1 MVGSNL
7 LLPLLAALASIAGAV
22 PVNERRSVRPT
33 CGKPGTVVSTTQV
46 TIPSSQAATAAP
58 TSPPAV
64 SLPSVITTL
73 SSFLTSSRLAS
84 STSAG
89 VPGVSSSTVRTS
101 AAISSASTVP
111 SSLST
116 VRVSSTG
123 VVSPPATGTGTP
135 ASGYRNVLYFTNW
148 GVYGANYQPADIPAD
163 KVTHLLYSFADI
175 QTDGTVVS
183 SDPYSDTQRQYSG
196 DDNQAGNAYGC
207 VKQLY
212 ALKKQNRQLKLVL
225 SIGGW
230 TWSSK
235 FPAVAASDTARKQF
249 ASSAIKLMIDWG
261 FDGLDIDWEYPA
273 SDTEATNFVA
283 LLKEVRSQLDAY
295 AAANAPGYHFALTIA
310 CPAGPSHYKQ
320 MNLRGMDP
328 YVDAWHLM
336 AYDYA
341 GSWDTTTGHQANL
354 YQNPSNPT
362 ATKFDTQTALAYYLS
377 QGIASNKV
385 VLGLPLYGRSFEN
398 TANGVGLP
406 YSGVGTG
413 SIEPGVWH
421 YKVLPKAGAVEVYD
435 STAGALYSYDSSTKE
450 LISYD
455 NPASAGVKAQYLL
468 DNKLGG
474 AVFWEAAGDRK
485 GEGSLVGV
493 LASKMG
499 KLDSNQNLLSY
510 PNSQYANIKSNLT

>member
-1 MVGSNL
+1 MIGSTL
-7 LLPLLAALASIAGAV
+7 LLPLLAALASVAGAV
-22 PVNERRSVRPT
+22 PVHERRSVRPT

-46 TIPSSQAATAAP
+46 TIPTSSQAAGTTAVP

-64 SLPSVITTL
+64 SLPSPSGPAITVS
-73 SSFLTSSRLAS
+73 SSFLTSSRPAS
-84 STSAG
+84 PTSAG
-89 VPGVSSSTVRTS
+89 VPVVSSSVRTS
-101 AAISSASTVP
+101 AAGSSAAAAP

-116 VRVSSTG
+116 NPKLSHANSCFR
-123 VVSPPATGTGTP
+123 
-135 ASGYRNVLYFTNW
+135 

-175 QTDGTVVS
+175 QSDGTVVS
-183 SDPYSDTQRQYSG
+183 SDPYSDTQRKYSG
-196 DDNQAGNAYGC
+196 DDNQDGNAYGC

-295 AAANAPGYHFALTIA
+295 AAANANGYHFALTIA
-310 CPAGPSHYKQ
+310 CPAGPSHYQQ

-354 YQNPSNPT
+354 YQNPTNPT
-362 ATKFDTQTALAYYLS
+362 ATKFDTQTALTYYLS
-377 QGIASNKV
+377 QGIASNKI

-398 TANGVGLP
+398 TANGIGLP

-421 YKVLPKAGAVEVYD
+421 YKVLPKAGAVEIYD

-510 PNSQYANIKSNLT
+510 PNSQYANIKSNLA